1 MRNEGVAEL
10 RLTLRFPP
18 PRLAFGPLNHRGP
31 QPETRMDSEL
41 PEHKRASFPTPYHK
55 HES

>member
-41 PEHKRASFPTPYHK
+41 PEHKWASFPTPYHK